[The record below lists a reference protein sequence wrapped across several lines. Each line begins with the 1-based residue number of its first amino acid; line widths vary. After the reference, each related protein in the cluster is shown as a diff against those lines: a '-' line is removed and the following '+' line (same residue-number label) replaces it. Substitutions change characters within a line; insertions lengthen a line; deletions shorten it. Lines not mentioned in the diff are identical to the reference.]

1 MLDFFMKKANIQ
13 YINYQ
18 NMQKCINDTNT
29 LIINTL
35 NSGEQDCL
43 ILNTIDYNREQEIFN
58 KLIENYDFK
67 SKKIVIYGKNCNDNS
82 AINKAN
88 QLIDLGFQYI
98 YVYNAGLFEWILL
111 QEIYSE
117 EHFKTTSVVTDIL
130 KFKSEKIIY

>member
-18 NMQKCINDTNT
+18 NMQQCINDTNT

>member
-18 NMQKCINDTNT
+18 NMQQCINDTNT

-35 NSGEQDCL
+35 KSGEQECL

>member
-18 NMQKCINDTNT
+18 NMQQCINDTNT

-35 NSGEQDCL
+35 KSGEQECL
-43 ILNTIDYNREQEIFN
+43 ILNTIDYNREQEIIN

>member
-18 NMQKCINDTNT
+18 NMQQCINDTNT

-35 NSGEQDCL
+35 KSGEQECL

-117 EHFKTTSVVTDIL
+117 EHFKTTSIVTDIL

>member
-18 NMQKCINDTNT
+18 NMQQCINDTNT

-35 NSGEQDCL
+35 NSGEQECL

>member
-1 MLDFFMKKANIQ
+1 MLDFFMKKASIQ

-18 NMQKCINDTNT
+18 NMQQCINDTNT

-35 NSGEQDCL
+35 NSGEQECL
-43 ILNTIDYNREQEIFN
+43 ILNTLDYNREQEIFN
-58 KLIENYDFK
+58 QLIENYDFK

-98 YVYNAGLFEWILL
+98 YVYIGGLFEWILL

-117 EHFKTTSVVTDIL
+117 EHFKTTSVVNDIL
-130 KFKSEKIIY
+130 KYKPNKIIY

>member
-18 NMQKCINDTNT
+18 NMQQCINDTNT

-117 EHFKTTSVVTDIL
+117 EHFKTTSIVTDIL

>member
-18 NMQKCINDTNT
+18 NMQQCINDTNT

-35 NSGEQDCL
+35 NSGEQECL
-43 ILNTIDYNREQEIFN
+43 ILNTLDYNREQEIFN

>member
-1 MLDFFMKKANIQ
+1 MLNFFMKKANIQ

-18 NMQKCINDTNT
+18 NMQQCINDTNT

-35 NSGEQDCL
+35 NSGEQECL

-117 EHFKTTSVVTDIL
+117 EHFKTTSVVNDIL
-130 KFKSEKIIY
+130 KYKPNKLIY